1 MTENEF
7 NTAADAVFR
16 RIEHANDNSDQDID
30 YDSDGVVMEIEFENG
45 NKIIVN
51 RHVPNQEI
59 WLAAKSGGFHY
70 ALQGGQWL
78 SQRDGTELFSK
89 LTELFAE
96 QGADMHF

>member
-7 NTAADAVFR
+7 NVAADAVFR
-16 RIEHANDNSDQDID
+16 RIEQANDDSDQDID
-30 YDSDGVVMEIEFENG
+30 YDSNGVVMEIEFGNG
-45 NKIIVN
+45 SKIIVN

-70 ALQGGQWL
+70 AVREGEWI
-78 SQRDGTELFSK
+78 SQRDGSELFAK

-96 QGADMHF
+96 QGAHIHF

>member
-7 NTAADAVFR
+7 NAAADAVFSL
-16 RIEHANDNSDQDID
+16 IEQATDTCEQDLD
-30 YDSDGVVMEIEFENG
+30 YDSNGVVMEIEFENG

-59 WLAAKSGGFHY
+59 WLAAKSGGFHF
-70 ALQGGQWL
+70 ALQGDRWL
-78 SQRDGTELFSK
+78 SQRDSSELFSK

-96 QGADMHF
+96 HGADIHF

>member
-1 MTENEF
+1 MNENEF
-7 NTAADAVFR
+7 NQLADKAFAH
-16 RIEHANDNSDQDID
+16 IERMIDSSSQDID
-30 YDSDGVVMEIEFENG
+30 YDSNGVVMEIEFDNG

-96 QGADMHF
+96 QGADIHF